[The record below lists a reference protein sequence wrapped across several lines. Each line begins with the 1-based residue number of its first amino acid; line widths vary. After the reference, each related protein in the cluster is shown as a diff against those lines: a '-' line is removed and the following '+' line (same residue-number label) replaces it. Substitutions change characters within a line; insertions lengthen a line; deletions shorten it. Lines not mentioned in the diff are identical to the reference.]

1 MTGLAALSFTLV
13 VGCNPSAETTSDPAT
28 ETTEQEMTRTDATRT
43 GATRAEGSRTDGDA
57 TRDSETYTYE
67 QRTQFIASM
76 ETELEAINDSIDEL
90 AQRIERSGAE
100 AKAVATP
107 RLNELRNEARLL
119 QNRLD
124 EVKEATDSNWNTV
137 TASTRETYD
146 NLKQNLAGAVN
157 G

>member
-13 VGCNPSAETTSDPAT
+13 VGCNPSAETTSDSAT
-28 ETTEQEMTRTDATRT
+28 ETTQERMTRTESAV
-43 GATRAEGSRTDGDA
+43 GDA
-57 TRDSETYTYE
+57 RQDLEAYTYE

-76 ETELEAINDSIDEL
+76 ETELEAINESIDEL
-90 AQRIERSGAE
+90 ALRIERSGAE
-100 AKAVATP
+100 AKAAATP

-137 TASTRETYD
+137 KASTRETYD
-146 NLKQNLAGAVN
+146 NLKQNLAGARQWLSDTIEP
-157 G
+157 